1 MKSISQ
7 LLITAALSTFIVSAA
22 SLSPVGLTVAED
34 GAERTPGF
42 RVAEDGSDRTPG
54 FRIAAD
60 GAERT
65 PGFRVAEDGA
75 DRTAIS
81 RLG

>member
-1 MKSISQ
+1 MNNIGQ
-7 LLITAALSTFIVSAA
+7 FLIGTALSAFLVSAM
-22 SLSPVGLTVAED
+22 SLSPAGLTVAED

-42 RVAEDGSDRTPG
+42 RVAEDG
-54 FRIAAD
+54 AA
-60 GAERT
+60 RT
-65 PGFRVAEDGA
+65 PGFRVAEGGS